1 MRARPLLLCG
11 SAALLA
17 LGGVMHTRAFG
28 KAAAAAAS
36 SSLPPFYGSSFQ
48 ALWLI
53 DSATLLVLAAIFALL
68 AARPAHASGAAI
80 VLLSLIPGATA
91 FLLYRFMGSFLPAH
105 LLLTASLMG
114 RARGY
119 GGRRFRRSMR
129 PREVG

>member
-1 MRARPLLLCG
+1 MRASRLLLCG
-11 SAALLA
+11 WAALLA

-68 AARPAHASGAAI
+68 AARPGHAPGAAI

-105 LLLTASLMG
+105 LLLTASLMAALAG
-114 RARGY
+114 
-119 GGRRFRRSMR
+119 M
-129 PREVG
+129 VG